1 MRENILA
8 SYSIN
13 VLEREKIVTRH
24 ANYKCGFNEL
34 LLSGRR
40 QIPHNNFSSLFL
52 IIFSIMYHC
61 EIFFDLECVQGT
73 CLDVFVLHKQSG
85 TGSLRTNG
93 RRSRFLQW
101 HLRGNLN
108 QNDLRRAPSYPP
120 WNVCQCGDRAIYP
133 AIHCN
138 WLLTLRSKHWSPER
152 NGLEGKCVCVCVCKT
167 EAVTITNHPQ

>member
-1 MRENILA
+1 MRENILS

-24 ANYKCGFNEL
+24 AHHKCGFNEL
-34 LLSGRR
+34 LLSV
-40 QIPHNNFSSLFL
+40 IPHNNFSSLFL

-93 RRSRFLQW
+93 RRSRFLQ
-101 HLRGNLN
+101 
-108 QNDLRRAPSYPP
+108 
-120 WNVCQCGDRAIYP
+120 
-133 AIHCN
+133 
-138 WLLTLRSKHWSPER
+138 
-152 NGLEGKCVCVCVCKT
+152 
-167 EAVTITNHPQ
+167 